1 MNQYYDDFIKIP
13 SFLSSSLE
21 KNINIPAT
29 LCDMQCQ
36 GQCVNGEG
44 GCEQCGQSCSQSCGQ
59 STTPTTVTC
68 TKQVR
73 LYNYNHTQLLD
84 RYTAGSE
91 ELYPGYDFTPS
102 AHQPAIPE
110 GYKLYLIVMNGQDVT
125 SGSVTCPS
133 SDFTLIFNY
142 VQDLVTVT
150 CTKRQ
155 YLWNYNGT
163 ELIASSSDYEDFV
176 VGAGFTP
183 SAHQL
188 PVPAGYSLYS
198 ITYNNKDVTTGTMT
212 CPSSNF
218 TLIFNYR
225 KDEVSHLWI
234 NNGSQWVQVIPYIN
248 NGSKWVEYKAYLNN
262 GSKWI

>member
-102 AHQPAIPE
+102 AHQPAIP
-110 GYKLYLIVMNGQDVT
+110 
-125 SGSVTCPS
+125 
-133 SDFTLIFNY
+133 
-142 VQDLVTVT
+142 
-150 CTKRQ
+150 
-155 YLWNYNGT
+155 
-163 ELIASSSDYEDFV
+163 
-176 VGAGFTP
+176 
-183 SAHQL
+183 
-188 PVPAGYSLYS
+188 AGYSLYS